1 MHLPVNHPLRPL
13 YRTMAGLIGLYVLV
27 FGVVGFLRTQGMEFF
42 ANKGQWVLG
51 LTTNPAFAI
60 LSVITGLLLLAGV
73 LLGRNV
79 DHFLNIVAGGIFLT
93 AGMAMMAL
101 LRTDLNFLGF
111 TMTNCVVS
119 FIFGTAVLAAGLYGK
134 VGSPELAAAEDEFRH
149 GAHR

>member
-13 YRTMAGLIGLYVLV
+13 YRVLAGLIGVYVLV
-27 FGVVGFLRTQGMEFF
+27 FGVLGFFRTSGMEFF
-42 ANKGQWVLG
+42 ANKGEWVLG
-51 LTTNPAFAI
+51 LTANPAFAV

-73 LLGRNV
+73 VIGRNL
-79 DHFLNIVAGGIFLT
+79 DHFMNIIGGSVFLL

-119 FIFGTAVLAAGLYGK
+119 FVFGTALLAAGLYGK
-134 VGSPELAAAEDEFRH
+134 VGSRETAAAEEEFRH
-149 GAHR
+149 GATR